1 MNRTLSLAALIAA
14 STMMSGCYQY
24 VARYDFIEP
33 WTGNAV
39 VQNRALQ
46 MRDPWP
52 RYVYDTNIY
61 TNGQRQADAYNN
73 YATAH
78 EKAPAE
84 DLQAVQLVVP
94 SGQ

>member
-1 MNRTLSLAALIAA
+1 MNRTIPLTALIAA
-14 STMMSGCYQY
+14 STMLTGCYEY
-24 VARYDFIEP
+24 LARQDLIEP
-33 WTGNAV
+33 YTGNSVA
-39 VQNRALQ
+39 QNRALQ

-73 YATAH
+73 YATAN
-78 EKAPAE
+78 EEVPAE
-84 DLQAVQLVVP
+84 DIQAVQLVVP